1 MNTTTPAANAASI
14 MHADLNDIVFEYKN
28 KEYGAYVL
36 RKGYSRFLTYAT
48 LGAGLAFILSFSS
61 PLIFS
66 IIKEITGKK
75 ENLEV
80 ITNREVDLGKLEK
93 EKDVEEKIIEKPKEQ
108 IIKSTYE
115 YVAPVIKADEEV
127 KVEYQ
132 APKDDKLE
140 AGKQNAVADPA
151 SINLDEMTLPDANS
165 DPNGGKPVEEKVE
178 VFKFVEEMPTF
189 PGGQDALLTFFAQ
202 NVKYP
207 EIARRAG
214 VEGKVFVQFV
224 VGKDGNVAQA
234 SIAKGIGAGCDE
246 EAIRVTKMMPKW
258 NPGKQNGRPVL
269 VQVIVP
275 IQFKLQ

>member
-1 MNTTTPAANAASI
+1 MQ
-14 MHADLNDIVFEYKN
+14 ADLNDIVFEHKN

-36 RKGYSRFLTYAT
+36 RKAYARFLTYAVM
-48 LGAGLAFILSFSS
+48 GAGLTFILSISS
-61 PLIFS
+61 PLIFN
-66 IIKEITGKK
+66 IIKEMTGKR

-80 ITNREVDLGKLEK
+80 LTNREVDLGKLEK
-93 EKDVEEKIIEKPKEQ
+93 EKDLEEKIIEKPKEQ
-108 IIKSTYE
+108 IVKSTYE

-127 KVEYQ
+127 KVAYE
-132 APKDDKLE
+132 APKEDKE
-140 AGKQNAVADPA
+140 VGKTTQTADPT

-189 PGGQDALLTFFAQ
+189 PGGQDALLAFFAT

-224 VGKDGNVAQA
+224 VGKDGNVTQS

>member
-1 MNTTTPAANAASI
+1 MKTTTPAVNAAST
-14 MHADLNDIVFEYKN
+14 MQADLNDIVFEHKN

-36 RKGYSRFLTYAT
+36 RKAYARFLTYAVM
-48 LGAGLAFILSFSS
+48 GAGLTFILSISS
-61 PLIFS
+61 PLIFN
-66 IIKEITGKK
+66 IIKEMTGKR

-80 ITNREVDLGKLEK
+80 LTNREVDLGKLEK
-93 EKDVEEKIIEKPKEQ
+93 EKDLEEKIIEKPKEQ
-108 IIKSTYE
+108 IVKSTYE

-127 KVEYQ
+127 KVAYE
-132 APKDDKLE
+132 APKEDKE
-140 AGKQNAVADPA
+140 VGKTTQTADPT

-189 PGGQDALLTFFAQ
+189 PGGQDALLAFFAT

-224 VGKDGNVAQA
+224 VGKDGNVTQS

-258 NPGKQNGRPVL
+258 NPGKQNGRPVR